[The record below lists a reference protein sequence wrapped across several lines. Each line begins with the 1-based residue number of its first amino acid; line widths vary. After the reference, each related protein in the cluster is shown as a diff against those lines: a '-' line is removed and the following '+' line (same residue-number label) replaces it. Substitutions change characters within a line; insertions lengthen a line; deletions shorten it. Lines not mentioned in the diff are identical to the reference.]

1 MAEAVT
7 TNSGKL
13 EIWWW
18 AGEET
23 MVFPVNC
30 EARSW
35 AENGTGEGMW
45 EARRENR
52 EWESIVFKTGNGKYW
67 KHCGSQF
74 QGGEIWRLEFPVWE
88 VSTVCT
94 FTGTLSSRAGAGKQ
108 RVGFKLICFHSA
120 SAMERG
126 GQRNWWCL
134 MSTESKTSWERWGT
148 REKGAVRT
156 WCFHRDT
163 GKAVLDWELH
173 HGKWTL
179 RKQNNCK
186 QDVRG
191 GVIIQDAR
199 SREVGAG

>member
-30 EARSW
+30 EARPW
-35 AENGTGEGMW
+35 AENGTREGMW

-88 VSTVCT
+88 VSRCALSQAHSAPGQVQVNKELGLSWFVFTQQVQWKEGGKGIDGVWWALNLRRAGRDGVQGRKGLWET
-94 FTGTLSSRAGAGKQ
+94 DVFTGTLARQ
-108 RVGFKLICFHSA
+108 F
-120 SAMERG
+120 
-126 GQRNWWCL
+126 W
-134 MSTESKTSWERWGT
+134 TESSIMGSERSESRIIANKMSEVEWLF
-148 REKGAVRT
+148 KMQ
-156 WCFHRDT
+156 D
-163 GKAVLDWELH
+163 
-173 HGKWTL
+173 HG
-179 RKQNNCK
+179 R
-186 QDVRG
+186 
-191 GVIIQDAR
+191 
-199 SREVGAG
+199 